1 MKEQTLFSMKR
12 SASAAV
18 RKTFNELYEKIPLYI
33 NDAIDAVIFF
43 FVDEDVNR
51 SWMYFLNQKKQKN
64 EICLTPE
71 ERNEFMMDLSAQAMK
86 KFTFE
91 LDPASRLLMMGA
103 TNVADSINF
112 HMKFPDALVSNFR
125 LPGTYGCIEGNP
137 RFGKTSLAVTLMP
150 IINQRFGFDILTNI
164 VIDDA
169 PEYIVYVQKLSHL
182 VTLMAK
188 HKNWVCILDET
199 ATFAG
204 KKRALS
210 TANIDFENLARYV
223 GKMGG
228 RLIMITHSFE
238 MDIPTI
244 LQEWTTERYRK
255 IELDRAKVILSREGG
270 FFKMNRIVTGIPDA
284 ELKFKS
290 EDITSLH
297 FDISIKKLL
306 ERIQDDVSIE
316 DAIREQLNKVEEEKK
331 PKKNT
336 QQQVKAMIKDKIKQ
350 GMKIKEA
357 VIEVSKETGV
367 TYHTAYQYY
376 YI

>member
-1 MKEQTLFSMKR
+1 
-12 SASAAV
+12 
-18 RKTFNELYEKIPLYI
+18 
-33 NDAIDAVIFF
+33 
-43 FVDEDVNR
+43 
-51 SWMYFLNQKKQKN
+51 
-64 EICLTPE
+64 
-71 ERNEFMMDLSAQAMK
+71 
-86 KFTFE
+86 
-91 LDPASRLLMMGA
+91 
-103 TNVADSINF
+103 
-112 HMKFPDALVSNFR
+112 
-125 LPGTYGCIEGNP
+125 
-137 RFGKTSLAVTLMP
+137 
-150 IINQRFGFDILTNI
+150 
-164 VIDDA
+164 
-169 PEYIVYVQKLSHL
+169 
-182 VTLMAK
+182 MAK

>member
-150 IINQRFGFDILTNI
+150 IINQRFGFDILTRI
-164 VIDDA
+164 
-169 PEYIVYVQKLSHL
+169 Y
-182 VTLMAK
+182 
-188 HKNWVCILDET
+188 CIRPKII
-199 ATFAG
+199 TFG
-204 KKRALS
+204 
-210 TANIDFENLARYV
+210 
-223 GKMGG
+223 
-228 RLIMITHSFE
+228 
-238 MDIPTI
+238 
-244 LQEWTTERYRK
+244 
-255 IELDRAKVILSREGG
+255 
-270 FFKMNRIVTGIPDA
+270 
-284 ELKFKS
+284 
-290 EDITSLH
+290 
-297 FDISIKKLL
+297 
-306 ERIQDDVSIE
+306 
-316 DAIREQLNKVEEEKK
+316 
-331 PKKNT
+331 
-336 QQQVKAMIKDKIKQ
+336 
-350 GMKIKEA
+350 
-357 VIEVSKETGV
+357 
-367 TYHTAYQYY
+367 HTDG
-376 YI
+376 

>member
-112 HMKFPDALVSNFR
+112 HLKFPDALVSNFR

-150 IINQRFGFDILTNI
+150 ILNQRFGFDILTNV
-164 VIDDA
+164 VIEEA

-255 IELDRAKVILSREGG
+255 VELDRAKVILSREGG

-284 ELKFKS
+284 VLKFKS

-306 ERIQDDVSIE
+306 ERIQDNVSIE

-350 GMKIKEA
+350 GMKVKEA

>member
-357 VIEVSKETGV
+357 VIEVSKETGL

>member
-112 HMKFPDALVSNFR
+112 HLKFPDALVSNFR

-150 IINQRFGFDILTNI
+150 ILNQRFGFDILTNV
-164 VIDDA
+164 VIEEA

-255 IELDRAKVILSREGG
+255 VELDRAKVILSREGG

-306 ERIQDDVSIE
+306 ERIQDNVSIE

-350 GMKIKEA
+350 GMKVKEA